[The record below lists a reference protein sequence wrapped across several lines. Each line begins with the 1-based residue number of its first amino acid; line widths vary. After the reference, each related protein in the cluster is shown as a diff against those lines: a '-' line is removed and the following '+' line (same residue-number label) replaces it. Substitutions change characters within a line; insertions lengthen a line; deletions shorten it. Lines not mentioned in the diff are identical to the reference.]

1 MNVGTTVRLGWR
13 NLGRNPR
20 RTAIALGVIALAQF
34 SVLAMDGLINGYVDA
49 MKDAITGPFL
59 GHAQIHAPDW
69 REERATDLAIDD
81 LDRRLAILRADPDV
95 TRAAARI
102 YAPALAAL
110 GEEGHMVVVV
120 GLDANAERARHG
132 LLDGVPQAELPR
144 GRRVLLGTSLARTL
158 RAKKGDEIALVGQGA
173 DGSLANDLF
182 TVGGVVS
189 STVDL
194 VQRTGVVMSLDA
206 AQELLVMPNQ
216 AHEIS
221 VRGAALEGAHAL
233 VGRLRGAASF
243 AGLEVLT
250 WEEVAPELVA
260 ILEMSDLST
269 LIVLFLVFIAA
280 AAGIANTMLMATF
293 ERSRELGML
302 LAIGTSPARLVRM
315 IATEAVVLGVIGVT
329 LGSALGLLLVF
340 AFPDNGFTW
349 GALGAKEVEDLA
361 FKGLNYSAVIVPRV
375 ATRTVLYGF
384 GAVVLTSL
392 VSALWPA
399 GYASRLD
406 PVKVMRS

>member
-1 MNVGTTVRLGWR
+1 MNLGTTARLGWR

-20 RTAIALGVIALAQF
+20 RTGIALSVIALAQF

-49 MKDAITGPFL
+49 MKQAVTGPFL
-59 GHAQIHAPDW
+59 GHAQLHAPDW

-81 LDRRLAILRADPDV
+81 LDRRLATLRSDPEV
-95 TRAAARI
+95 TRATARI
-102 YAPALAAL
+102 YASVLAAL

-120 GLDANAERARHG
+120 GVDVEAERVRHG
-132 LLDGVPQAELPR
+132 LLDGVSDAQAPR
-144 GRRVLLGTSLARTL
+144 GRHVLLGAALARTL
-158 RAKKGDEIALVGQGA
+158 QAKPGDEIAVVGQGA

-182 TVGGVVS
+182 TVGGTIAT
-189 STVDL
+189 TVDI
-194 VQRTGVVMSLDA
+194 VHRTGVVMSLDA
-206 AQELLVMPNQ
+206 AQELLVMPDQ

-221 VRGAALEGAHAL
+221 VQGTQLEQARGLAARLGAAAP
-233 VGRLRGAASF
+233 F
-243 AGLEVLT
+243 QGLEVLA
-250 WEEVAPELVA
+250 WEDIAPELVT

-269 LIVLFLVFIAA
+269 LIILFLVFIAA

-293 ERSRELGML
+293 ERSREIGML

-329 LGSALGLLLVF
+329 LGSVLGVALVEAL
-340 AFPDNGFTW
+340 PDGFSW

-361 FKGLNYSAVIVPRV
+361 FKGLNYSAQIVPRV
-375 ATRTVLYGF
+375 APRTVLYGF
-384 GAVVLTSL
+384 TAVVLTSL

-399 GYASRLD
+399 GYAARLD